1 MVLKKLFKLIKKGK
15 KSKKKILSKPKK
27 KKRLLKLPVGKLA
40 KKRVAKKGKKSVV
53 APKKEKPIG
62 VAVHYFS
69 NIGVA
74 VLKLKSTLKVGDRIQ
89 VKGFTTN
96 FKQTVS
102 SMQIDHIAVKSA
114 QKEKEVGIRVKGKI
128 RHGDKVYKI

>member
-1 MVLKKLFKLIKKGK
+1 MALKKLFKLLKKGK
-15 KSKKKILSKPKK
+15 RSKKKIFSKPKK
-27 KKRLLKLPVGKLA
+27 KKRLLRLPV
-40 KKRVAKKGKKSVV
+40 KKKTNKKVVKKVKKSVV

-74 VLKLKSTLKVGDRIQ
+74 VLKLITTLKVGDRIQ
-89 VKGFTTN
+89 VKGFTTD

-102 SMQIDHIAVKSA
+102 SLQIDHIVVDSA
-114 QKEKEVGIRVKGKI
+114 QKGKEVGIRVKGKV